1 MPMYLLN
8 IMYDSSL
15 CHSFKDKLLQRRGLP
30 CIAAMTSFCSWLASA
45 PPCSPGVFY
54 SSCGKFVCRNARL
67 TGPCPSSG
75 RGWWRRWRAL
85 DGRWFLS
92 KHHCQLDISIYTWG
106 PNAGTQRINCST
118 RCVYWLVLFDWT
130 VEQDKK
136 TFRFL
141 KLYFFLFLLIFNIV
155 QCVKL
160 STEPP

>member
-1 MPMYLLN
+1 MNPWKAVVSFKY
-8 IMYDSSL
+8 YVRSSL

-45 PPCSPGVFY
+45 PPCSAGVFY

-92 KHHCQLDISIYTWG
+92 KHQLSIG
-106 PNAGTQRINCST
+106 HFHLCEAPM
-118 RCVYWLVLFDWT
+118 LVHRESIALPAASIDSSYLI
-130 VEQDKK
+130 EQLNKIK
-136 TFRFL
+136 RL
-141 KLYFFLFLLIFNIV
+141 LGSLNFFSKNWFP
-155 QCVKL
+155 
-160 STEPP
+160 T